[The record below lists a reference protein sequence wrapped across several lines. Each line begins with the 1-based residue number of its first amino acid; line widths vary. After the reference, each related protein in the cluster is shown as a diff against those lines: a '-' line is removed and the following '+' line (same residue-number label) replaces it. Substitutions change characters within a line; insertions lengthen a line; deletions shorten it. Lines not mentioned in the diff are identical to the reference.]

1 MARRKGL
8 VINDRQLDR
17 CDDLLQKLKEVSGS
31 SFLALISTSGQPITT
46 ASDEYHPETLSL
58 ASLAASSF
66 AATQQLAKILD
77 ENEFTLLFHEG
88 KGLNLHVSQVTDQV
102 LLIVTFGRET
112 QVGKVR
118 LYTQRAIEVLRQIF
132 EGPEDE
138 DDAGDGRRLRE
149 RPPASPW
156 TTSSRTCETAPMP
169 LINFA
174 AREINYKIVYYGCGL
189 CGKTT
194 NLQYIH
200 RKINPDA
207 RGKLVSIATEEER
220 TLYFDFLPLTLGT
233 VKGMQTRFHL
243 YTVPG
248 QSYYNASRKLVLQG
262 VDGVIFVA
270 DSQITRLDENV
281 ESYLNLWDNL
291 LGQGDD
297 LSKLGFVIQMN
308 KRDLT
313 DIFSVEDLNEL
324 LNHTDSPVT
333 ESSAVTGQGVFE
345 TLKVV
350 CKQVIAKTG

>member
-8 VINDRQLDR
+8 VINDRQLYC
-17 CDDLLQKLKEVSGS
+17 CDDLLQKLKEVSGLEFLRHQHVRAAHHDGLRRVS
-31 SFLALISTSGQPITT
+31 SGEP
-46 ASDEYHPETLSL
+46 SL

-77 ENEFTLLFHEG
+77 ENVFRYLLFHEG
-88 KGLNLHVSQVTDQV
+88 KGLNLHVSKVTDQV
-102 LLIVTFGRET
+102 LLIVTFGHAT

-118 LYTQRAIEVLRQIF
+118 LYTQRAIEVLGRSSRGRKTRRCRRWTPTSRRQ
-132 EGPEDE
+132 P
-138 DDAGDGRRLRE
+138 ARR
-149 RPPASPW
+149 W
-156 TTSSRTCETAPMP
+156 TTSSRTCWSAH
-169 LINFA
+169 A
-174 AREINYKIVYYGCGL
+174 ADQLRRLQINYKIVYYGCGL
-189 CGKTT
+189 CGKKTT

-220 TLYFDFLPLTLGT
+220 TLYFDFLLLTLGT

-243 YTVPG
+243 YNYPVI
-248 QSYYNASRKLVLQG
+248 SYYNASRKLVLQG

-313 DIFSVEDLNEL
+313 DIFAEDLDEL
-324 LNHTDSPVT
+324 LNHTDSPVA
-333 ESSAVTGQGVFE
+333 ESSAVIGEGVLE
-345 TLKVV
+345 MLKVV